1 MRWNIRNTVN
11 TLPHDRSRLLVNEG
25 LPTKKFSESIDRW
38 IKTMLEDD
46 VSENGYSSN
55 TVSAN
60 IISKEEGIISG
71 QIVIDRL
78 LAEYTEDLTHDWIIK
93 EGEQARINDVILNI
107 QGNASDILKI
117 ERVMLNL
124 LGKLSGISTITANWV
139 SVTDNIRLACTRK
152 TDWGMLDKWAV
163 HVGGGLTHRL
173 NRSDALML
181 KENDFASIRR
191 IGESQNIA
199 IEELISNINL
209 EKHSKFTIMEV
220 QDIDEAVLAANTWS
234 KIQKQKSTN
243 DRVTLLLDNMGPE
256 IALEVGKELKIRDLR
271 EWCILEGSGG
281 ITKTS
286 LSEWSASRVDLIST
300 SAMNRGVKPLDISLI
315 IEGEI

>member
-1 MRWNIRNTVN
+1 MEYSEYCEYA
-11 TLPHDRSRLLVNEG
+11 PHDRSRLLVNEG

-78 LAEYTEDLTHDWIIK
+78 LAEYTEDLTHDWIIR

-124 LGKLSGISTITANWV
+124 LGRLSEISTITGNWV

-152 TDWGMLDKWAV
+152 TDWGD
-163 HVGGGLTHRL
+163 VGQMG
-173 NRSDALML
+173 RSCRWRTYTPA
-181 KENDFASIRR
+181 
-191 IGESQNIA
+191 
-199 IEELISNINL
+199 
-209 EKHSKFTIMEV
+209 
-220 QDIDEAVLAANTWS
+220 
-234 KIQKQKSTN
+234 
-243 DRVTLLLDNMGPE
+243 
-256 IALEVGKELKIRDLR
+256 
-271 EWCILEGSGG
+271 
-281 ITKTS
+281 
-286 LSEWSASRVDLIST
+286 
-300 SAMNRGVKPLDISLI
+300 KPI
-315 IEGEI
+315 

>member
-1 MRWNIRNTVN
+1 
-11 TLPHDRSRLLVNEG
+11 
-25 LPTKKFSESIDRW
+25 
-38 IKTMLEDD
+38 
-46 VSENGYSSN
+46 
-55 TVSAN
+55 
-60 IISKEEGIISG
+60 
-71 QIVIDRL
+71 
-78 LAEYTEDLTHDWIIK
+78 
-93 EGEQARINDVILNI
+93 
-107 QGNASDILKI
+107 
-117 ERVMLNL
+117 
-124 LGKLSGISTITANWV
+124 
-139 SVTDNIRLACTRK
+139 
-152 TDWGMLDKWAV
+152 MLDKWAV

-199 IEELISNINL
+199 MEELISNINL
-209 EKHSKFTIMEV
+209 EKHSKFTIIEV

-234 KIQKQKSTN
+234 KIKQKSTN

-286 LSEWSASRVDLIST
+286 LWNGLQAEWI
-300 SAMNRGVKPLDISLI
+300 
-315 IEGEI
+315 

>member
-1 MRWNIRNTVN
+1 MID
-11 TLPHDRSRLLVNEG
+11 HDYWLTRVYQQKN
-25 LPTKKFSESIDRW
+25 FSESIDRW

-124 LGKLSGISTITANWV
+124 LGKLSGISYNHCQLGFG
-139 SVTDNIRLACTRK
+139 D
-152 TDWGMLDKWAV
+152 
-163 HVGGGLTHRL
+163 
-173 NRSDALML
+173 
-181 KENDFASIRR
+181 
-191 IGESQNIA
+191 
-199 IEELISNINL
+199 
-209 EKHSKFTIMEV
+209 
-220 QDIDEAVLAANTWS
+220 
-234 KIQKQKSTN
+234 
-243 DRVTLLLDNMGPE
+243 
-256 IALEVGKELKIRDLR
+256 
-271 EWCILEGSGG
+271 
-281 ITKTS
+281 
-286 LSEWSASRVDLIST
+286 
-300 SAMNRGVKPLDISLI
+300 
-315 IEGEI
+315 